1 MLTCFRLFADEEIQ
15 GTSTLIS
22 TNLLPPPSPIQAH
35 RDSILKQQGSIKS
48 DKRVSIKHIPTNS
61 SSSNNSVKATSNVEY
76 ISEKY
81 TDTGNS
87 ISGNRKRIGKPPTGA
102 RPASLVITKSEGHS
116 QFKLVRS
123 SSVDYDDM
131 ESQAPQHST
140 VQKSNINRTT
150 LLEQLQED
158 ESAPLVFTVHK

>member
-1 MLTCFRLFADEEIQ
+1 IDEEIQ
-15 GTSTLIS
+15 GTTALIS

-48 DKRVSIKHIPTNS
+48 DKRVSIKHMPTNS
-61 SSSNNSVKATSNVEY
+61 NSNSSTKAISNVEY
-76 ISEKY
+76 ISERY

-87 ISGNRKRIGKPPTGA
+87 VSGNRKRIGKPPTGA

-131 ESQAPQHST
+131 ESQSHSN
-140 VQKSNINRTT
+140 VQKSNVNRTT